1 MSASDPTASL
11 PIDLGAGN
19 PAEGVMGGLLVSIFF
34 ACILYGMTTLQAF
47 MYYQKYPN
55 DIPLLRFLVTA
66 VWILETVHTAFCM
79 QFVYAYLISGFADFA
94 NFIAVHWSVGV
105 AIASSVAVALCV
117 QGYYT
122 WRVYVVSGRFALW
135 SAVIAFCALARVG
148 FGIGSTCLTYIYPN
162 WLQLRELKVGLATVS
177 GGLGAAAL
185 VDLLVAL
192 TLTFYLKRN
201 RTGFHKESNSMV
213 NKILVYTVN
222 TGAITGAA
230 SLVCVLLFAFKKDS
244 LIFLGFFAIQTKLY
258 ANSFLGSL
266 NARTHLR
273 NASQNTGGGR
283 MFSSNSRGGP
293 EFTISSPRGAVPV
306 IEVTRQ
312 TVRHTDHGESYDAPD
327 ELDMKVLKGG
337 ELPY

>member
-230 SLVCVLLFAFKKDS
+230 SL
-244 LIFLGFFAIQTKLY
+244 TKLY

>member
-1 MSASDPTASL
+1 MSTGEPTAAL
-11 PIDLGAGN
+11 PIDFGSAN
-19 PAEGVMGGLLVSIFF
+19 PAEEVMGGLFVSVFM
-34 ACILYGMTTLQAF
+34 ACILYGMTSLQSF
-47 MYYQKYPN
+47 IYFQKYPN
-55 DIPLLRFLVTA
+55 DTRVLRFLVIA
-66 VWILETVHTAFCM
+66 VWILESVHTAFCM
-79 QFVYAYLISGFADFA
+79 GFMYAYLIAGFANFA
-94 NFIAVHWSVGV
+94 GFIAVHWTVGV

-122 WRVYVVSGRFALW
+122 WRVFVVSGRSFLWTVPIALFAL
-135 SAVIAFCALARVG
+135 CRVG
-148 FGIGSTCLTYIYPN
+148 FGMGSTALTYIYPS
-162 WLQLRELKVGLATVS
+162 WLELRELKAGLVTVS

-201 RTGFHKESNSMV
+201 RTNFHKESNSMI

-230 SLVCVLLFAFKKDS
+230 SIACVLLFAFKKDS

-266 NARTHLR
+266 NARAHIR
-273 NASQNTGGGR
+273 SASQNTGGR
-283 MFSSNSRGGP
+283 MYSSNSRGP
-293 EFTISSPRGAVPV
+293 EFTISTPRGGTQGV

-312 TVRHTDHGESYDAPD
+312 TVKHNDHGDSYEVPD

-337 ELPY
+337 DLPY